1 MGGRDGRYRPARAG
15 SGACERDP
23 HPGPGRARPPISF
36 PALGLFLGGLALWWG
51 STTAFIEGV
60 WIWPVSTA
68 LNALASYLLFTVA
81 HDASHH
87 SLSTSPRANTWLGR
101 VATAFF
107 APHAGFRT
115 WRFIHMQH
123 HRFTNQEDG
132 CDPDQYTNRG
142 PAWQA
147 PLRWLTIDLWYM
159 VFYLPKLR
167 SRPRGE
173 RIELL
178 ATWLV
183 VFGASAAVI
192 ATGHFVELVV
202 LYYLPVRLAILFLGF
217 SFDYLPHHGLHH
229 TPKEDRLKTTRN
241 RIGAERLLSPL
252 LLYQNYHLVHHLH
265 PLVPFHRYLAVWWRN
280 EEAYLDGE
288 PALSTVRG
296 RPITVEEYRR
306 LRELAAHR

>member
-1 MGGRDGRYRPARAG
+1 MAQAATAAPVSVTHIPDPAEPVPA
-15 SGACERDP
+15 
-23 HPGPGRARPPISF
+23 ISL

-51 STTAFIEGV
+51 STLAYTRGV
-60 WIWPVSTA
+60 WPWPVSTL
-68 LNALASYLLFTVA
+68 LNAVASYVLFTVA

-87 SLSTSPRANTWLGR
+87 SLSTSPAANNWLGR
-101 VATAFF
+101 LATAFF

-115 WRFIHMQH
+115 WRYIHMQH
-123 HRFTNQEDG
+123 HRFTNHEDG
-132 CDPDQYTNRG
+132 SDPDHYTNRG

-159 VFYLPKLR
+159 VFYLPRVR

-178 ATWLV
+178 LTWTV
-183 VFGASAAVI
+183 IFGASAAAIV
-192 ATGHFVELVV
+192 TGHLFGLIV
-202 LYYLPVRLAILFLGF
+202 LYYLPVRLAVMFLGF
-217 SFDYLPHHGLHH
+217 AFDYLPHHGLHH
-229 TPKEDRLKTTRN
+229 TPAEDRLKATRN
-241 RIGAERLLSPL
+241 RVGAERLLSPV

-280 EEAYLDGE
+280 ADAYLEGE

-296 RPITVEEYRR
+296 RPLTVEEYRC
-306 LRELAAHR
+306 LRELADHR